1 MRLALIIGSLGSFFN
16 LYQLQALYPQLVDR
30 FGTTATEAG
39 WLNMAALLGMMLTAP
54 VTGAATKHANPKTV
68 LVLGFLALAA
78 FNIMIAF
85 TTSQSLLLA
94 LRVGQGIVLPFLLT
108 ATMNLVS
115 TRPGSLVSLYVV
127 GTIGGSTL
135 SRLYPAWAADAVG
148 WEPAFTS
155 SAALMVASAVA
166 IGLLPAY
173 WRPDPATQGEQ
184 HSSSFIYARRAL
196 ADGSLRV
203 AYLAG
208 FALLFTQS
216 AVFTALGIRLAEA
229 PYSWN
234 SNQIGMLYLACL
246 PALFFVLSAG
256 WLRRY
261 LDETAIAGSLLV
273 LVWLALGVIGVA
285 STAVIVGV
293 ALFAVGTYLFQTVT
307 TSLLSRSRIVP
318 AGVATGL
325 YLSFYYL
332 GGAIG
337 ASLGAYAFEAWAW
350 GGVVGCVAVIQALI
364 LCLVLLCRGRPA
376 A

>member
-16 LYQLQALYPQLVDR
+16 LYQLQALYPQLADR

-54 VTGAATKHANPKTV
+54 VTGAATKHANPKAV

-78 FNIMIAF
+78 LHSVIAF
-85 TTSQSLLLA
+85 TTSQPLLLA
-94 LRVGQGIVLPFLLT
+94 LRIGQGIVIPFLLT

-115 TRPGSLVSLYVV
+115 TKPGSLVSLYVV

-135 SRLYPAWAADAVG
+135 SRLYPAWAADALG
-148 WEPAFTS
+148 WEQAFTS

-173 WRPDPATQGEQ
+173 GQPEPAAQGEQ
-184 HSSSFIYARRAL
+184 RSSSFTYARRAL

-216 AVFTALGIRLAEA
+216 AVFTALGIRLAAA

-234 SNQIGMLYLACL
+234 SSQIGMVYLACL

-261 LDETAIAGSLLV
+261 VGEAAIAGSLIV
-273 LVWLALGVIGVA
+273 LVWVGLGIVGGTGT
-285 STAVIVGV
+285 SVIVGV
-293 ALFAVGTYLFQTVT
+293 ALFAVGTYMFQTVT
-307 TSLLSRSRIVP
+307 TSLLSRSRLVP
-318 AGVATGL
+318 AGVATGF

-332 GGAIG
+332 GGAMG
-337 ASLGAYAFEAWAW
+337 ASLGAYAFEAWDW
-350 GGVVGCVAVIQALI
+350 GGVIGCVAVSQALV
-364 LCLVLLCRGRPA
+364 LCLVLRGRRRSA